1 MWDSLNIQDCILQ
14 TYFVKPNIVS
24 YFGSFG
30 NSEIQIVKFKKSL
43 PTFTF
48 YIHFLNLVLVVLHIY
63 ICVCIQLKIN
73 GIFL

>member
-14 TYFVKPNIVS
+14 GHFVKPNIIS

-48 YIHFLNLVLVVLHIY
+48 YVHFLN
-63 ICVCIQLKIN
+63 
-73 GIFL
+73 

>member
-14 TYFVKPNIVS
+14 GHFVKPNIVS
-24 YFGSFG
+24 YFSSFG

-48 YIHFLNLVLVVLHIY
+48 YVHFLNLVLVVLIL
-63 ICVCIQLKIN
+63 VLVNIQDCW
-73 GIFL
+73 FYF